1 MYMLSVLEQSKVED
15 MNNAIADYVIKRV
28 EALSPDATPD
38 ELESITLLA
47 RVVNG
52 ATHTIHTSGAVIGK
66 PIKLGKQK
74 RRR

>member
-1 MYMLSVLEQSKVED
+1 MLSVLEQSKVD
-15 MNNAIADYVIKRV
+15 AMNDAIADYVIKRV
-28 EALSPDATPD
+28 EALSPDATTD

-52 ATHTIHTSGAVIGK
+52 APKTVHMTSAVLGE
-66 PIKLGKQK
+66 PIKLGKRK